1 MKINLKNSKKK
12 IGKKNLNESL
22 FVRGEEESGFF
33 CVCLGGGGAMEIL
46 KEERLFCFA
55 LFYRNITGKLLL
67 GD

>member
-1 MKINLKNSKKK
+1 MKINLKNSE
-12 IGKKNLNESL
+12 KKNLNESL